1 MSHQARSR
9 FCEPSLCATKYL
21 ETRNLSNENST
32 RQFEAIASLISR
44 HFCLCKASM
53 LHSKSYSLSSHY
65 LSTFAKQHSLVH
77 YLVANWKL
85 HNKGQRFRNKHI
97 QEKGLCAQKPYRLF
111 VFNIVLWAISVYSN
125 NYNVEPIVWSCPEIR
140 FSASTCGRSASIHKI
155 AARPSRLETLGS
167 LLEQSPS
174 PCCPSLAYYPLLLP
188 LSVCCWGCG
197 FCSIFC

>member
-1 MSHQARSR
+1 MHIICVCSIRVLGMIPKIRLEVTPWPGSFLNNHELREIIVEKKKKKNKRTEMSHQARSR

-44 HFCLCKASM
+44 HLCLCKASM

-97 QEKGLCAQKPYRLF
+97 QEKGLCA
-111 VFNIVLWAISVYSN
+111 
-125 NYNVEPIVWSCPEIR
+125 
-140 FSASTCGRSASIHKI
+140 
-155 AARPSRLETLGS
+155 
-167 LLEQSPS
+167 
-174 PCCPSLAYYPLLLP
+174 
-188 LSVCCWGCG
+188 
-197 FCSIFC
+197 